1 MIRSWN
7 EMHGQRTH
15 QALEKSDR
23 VSWLSV
29 VYASDRQWFHCRERT
44 MLSLKMPVVEIGDGQ
59 VKINGLIHDRHYSSL
74 LSFYIKEESFY
85 RAFSFDRCCSI
96 RQKNRIIRF
105 LFNFFKRILNK
116 FTIISYNT
124 YLIKN
129 ICIDLHL
136 NILNKSKWQKIS
148 SIQILGLILAS
159 LT

>member
-1 MIRSWN
+1 
-7 EMHGQRTH
+7 
-15 QALEKSDR
+15 
-23 VSWLSV
+23 
-29 VYASDRQWFHCRERT
+29 

-85 RAFSFDRCCSI
+85 RAFSFDQCCSI
-96 RQKNRIIRF
+96 RHKNQIIRF

-129 ICIDLHL
+129 ICIDIYILHL
-136 NILNKSKWQKIS
+136 TILNKSKWQKIS